1 MRHPSRKGVVAVKHK
16 RKVLP
21 NTTKVC
27 PHPRCSVV
35 IDRRYLLCLEH
46 WNAVP
51 PSLRREIL
59 QALDAWRKDPSN
71 ADKLF
76 TLQRKQHEAIGLVS

>member
-1 MRHPSRKGVVAVKHK
+1 MKH
-16 RKVLP
+16 RRRVLP

-35 IDRRYLLCLEH
+35 IDRRYLLCLKH

-51 PSLRREIL
+51 ATLRREIL
-59 QALDAWRKDPSN
+59 QALDAWRKDPSD
-71 ADKLF
+71 AQKLLA
-76 TLQRKQHEAIGLVS
+76 LQREQHEAIRLVN

>member
-1 MRHPSRKGVVAVKHK
+1 MVAVRHG

-27 PHPRCSVV
+27 PQTRCSVV
-35 IDRRYLLCLEH
+35 IDRRYLLCLAH

-51 PSLRREIL
+51 ATLRREIL
-59 QALDAWRKDPSN
+59 QALDAWRKDPGD
-71 ADKLF
+71 AQKLL
-76 TLQRKQHEAIGLVS
+76 TLQRKQHEAIRLVN

>member
-1 MRHPSRKGVVAVKHK
+1 MKH
-16 RKVLP
+16 RRRVLP

-35 IDRRYLLCLEH
+35 IDRRYLLCLTH

-51 PSLRREIL
+51 ASLRREIL
-59 QALDAWRKDPSN
+59 QALDAWRNDPSD
-71 ADKLF
+71 AQKLLA
-76 TLQRKQHEAIGLVS
+76 LQRRQHEAIRLVS